1 MIAET
6 YILEILVPG
15 TERWLDC
22 GMKSKFQDLSE
33 ARTELERTLKSYP
46 PTYKF
51 RINYISCTEETV
63 LEMSGKQNILGA

>member
-22 GMKSKFQDLSE
+22 GMRSKFQDLNE

-46 PTYKF
+46 PAYKF
-51 RINYISCTEETV
+51 RINYITCTEETI

>member
-6 YILEILVPG
+6 YLLEILVPG
-15 TERWLDC
+15 TEKWLDC
-22 GMKSKFQDLSE
+22 GMRSKFQDLNE

-51 RINYISCTEETV
+51 RINYITCTEETV

>member
-6 YILEILVPG
+6 YLLEILVPG

-22 GMKSKFQDLSE
+22 GMKSKFQDLNE
-33 ARTELERTLKSYP
+33 ARTELERTLNCYP

-51 RINYISCTEETV
+51 RINYITCTEETV